1 MIEYQDT
8 LEFDADKPTGNL
20 DSASGADIL
29 TILDRLHSEG
39 KTLVVV
45 THDEHIAAKAE
56 RVSQLFDGRSQ
67 EGSDKS
73 LRNAETI

>member
-8 LEFDADKPTGNL
+8 LEFDADKPTCNL

-39 KTLVVV
+39 KTLIVVI
-45 THDEHIAAKAE
+45 HDEHIAAKAE
-56 RVSQLFDGRSQ
+56 RVIQLFDGRSQ
-67 EGSDKS
+67 ERST
-73 LRNAETI
+73 L